1 MMKKVYLFLPVFMVQ
16 FVYAQDSQRYFS
28 GTFYNEKKKPQN
40 FLKVFNKNKGVYEL
54 TDEKGFAII
63 QADVS
68 DTLVWNNGKNI
79 QVVYN
84 VYELKNILER
94 QINRKYVESISSKD
108 YDNLIKKPESDKFS
122 VEKSYDSIRNY
133 SDYSLSAVRKL
144 KLKSDS
150 TYKLKR
156 QPEKFLVFNGSF
168 SSSLDIKNRNR
179 IPNTQNRYVQGR
191 SENGFLVWKG
201 PETGEM
207 FSFGPDISTLG
218 YNGQPYEYD
227 VNGQLINL
235 SNGIS
240 PAKAYNNNLFR
251 TTVGYSNQ
259 LNVNAI
265 IRSNGYSENA
275 RLSLNIVQQKD
286 QMYFIDQFDIVN
298 SFKAKFSTE
307 LLKFK
312 INAGF
317 NYEENK
323 ATNTNRIGLFNRVY
337 QNSLLT
343 PVSFSNQ
350 QNAFLSNGLQR
361 SYSPT
366 ADNPEFLFK
375 QDNKYNYYENVRQ
388 LNFDVSRQWRGFKLN
403 ISQAY
408 DDQEIAHRDVYKI
421 STTGFQNGLY
431 NIRNQKNEFYNSNI
445 SANYDLQGGDLTN
458 KFSLNHILNDR
469 KINIGHSLDTNY
481 FYQRTSQD
489 YIFNYNLDFEDYNNI
504 EFGVNLGNSFYI
516 SNTSIKNNYWL
527 PKVNAYFTF
536 KDVLG
541 WNNLDIQFMGAHTQL
556 STEAE
561 IAKSYSSYTTTQ
573 FSAQNAYQYFPIKE
587 VQTFNNLLNINI
599 KESKTGFKII
609 LFNPRLS
616 LIAEYFNRKIYDDV
630 FPVFENQN
638 LVLKNLADHTY
649 DGYEVNFN
657 YDNIIRSQ
665 SISLSSKA
673 SFFKYRDM
681 VNRVKSGY
689 NNLMIS
695 GFTDIYKTLTEG
707 EVLGAVAGSYYERN
721 TDGNVI
727 IDNHGYP
734 VKASGTKIIADPTP
748 DFVMK
753 FSHSL
758 TYKMFALDVNWEWK
772 KGGQIWNGTQAVLD
786 YYGRSQTSADERNIK
801 NYVFEGVNSNGNV
814 NQIPVDFYNPNLS
827 VNENRWT
834 RYGFLGVAEYY
845 VQKSDYIRIN
855 DIALSAYFD
864 VGNLRRALGVS
875 FYVNNIFIWQA
886 NTGVD
891 SNQNFYDFDNSRGLD
906 FFNLPSFKTYGCTV
920 SFKF

>member
-1 MMKKVYLFLPVFMVQ
+1 MMKKNYLFLPVFMVQ

-94 QINRKYVESISSKD
+94 QIDKKYVENISSKD
-108 YDNLIKKPESDKFS
+108 YDNLIKKTEADEFS
-122 VEKSYDSIRNY
+122 IQKSYDSLRNY
-133 SDYSLSAVRKL
+133 SGYHLSAVRKL

-179 IPNTQNRYVQGR
+179 IPKTQSKYVQGR

-201 PETGEM
+201 PETDEI

-218 YNGQPYEYD
+218 YNGQAYEYD
-227 VNGQLINL
+227 VNGKLVGL
-235 SNGIS
+235 SNGIF
-240 PAKAYNNNLFR
+240 PAKTYNNNLFK

-265 IRSNGYSENA
+265 IKNGGYNEDA
-275 RLSLNIVQQKD
+275 RLSLNIGQQKD
-286 QMYFIDQFDIVN
+286 QTYFIDQFDIVN

-307 LLKFK
+307 ILKFK

-323 ATNTNRIGLFNRVY
+323 ATNTNRIGLFNRAY

-343 PVSFSNQ
+343 PISFSNQ
-350 QNAFLSNGLQR
+350 QNAFLNNGFQR
-361 SYSPT
+361 SFSSN

-375 QDNKYNYYENVRQ
+375 QEDKYNYDENIRQ
-388 LNFDVSRQWRGFKLN
+388 LTFDVSRQWRGFKLN

-408 DDQEIAHRDVYKI
+408 DDQKIAHRDVYKI

-469 KINIGHSLDTNY
+469 KINISHSLDRNY

-489 YIFNYNLDFEDYNNI
+489 YIFNYNLDYEDYNDI

-516 SNTSIKNNYWL
+516 SNTSLKNNYWL
-527 PKVNAYFTF
+527 PKANGYFTF
-536 KDVLG
+536 KDIFGWNSTDFQVLG
-541 WNNLDIQFMGAHTQL
+541 AYTQL
-556 STEAE
+556 AAE
-561 IAKSYSSYTTTQ
+561 PEVSKSYSSYTTTQ
-573 FSAQNAYQYFPIKE
+573 FSAQNSQFYFPLKE
-587 VQTFNNLLNINI
+587 VETFNNLSNINV
-599 KESKTGFKII
+599 KEWKTGFKFII
-609 LFNPRLS
+609 NHRMNLT
-616 LIAEYFNRKIYDDV
+616 AEYFNRKIFNDV

-665 SISLSSKA
+665 NISLSTKA
-673 SFFKYRDM
+673 SIFKYRDIVDR
-681 VNRVKSGY
+681 VNFGY
-689 NNLMIS
+689 NNLIIS
-695 GFTDIYKTLTEG
+695 GFSDIYKTLSEG
-707 EVLGAVAGSYYERN
+707 QVLGVVVGSYFERN
-721 TDGNVI
+721 ADGKVI
-727 IDNHGYP
+727 IDNNGYP
-734 VKASGTKIIADPTP
+734 IKASGTKIIADPTP

-753 FSHSL
+753 FSHNL
-758 TYKMFALDVNWEWK
+758 TYKMFALDINWEWK

-814 NQIPVDFYNPNLS
+814 NQIPVDFYNPNSS

-834 RYGFLGVAEYY
+834 RYGFLGVAENY
-845 VQKSDYIRIN
+845 VQRSDYIRIN
-855 DIALSAYFD
+855 DITLSAYFD